1 MINYFE
7 LNDYISFNYIAD
19 SYKHFLSKNKSV
31 TSYSK
36 SVSEDFCKNVN
47 KLFKLRES
55 FDKFE
60 MEKFRKEIIETE
72 PMIHKYWIL
81 DKIVEIESAKS

>member
-1 MINYFE
+1 MLTWLIM
-7 LNDYISFNYIAD
+7 SC
-19 SYKHFLSKNKSV
+19 SFLSKNKSV
-31 TSYSK
+31 TSLNK
-36 SVSEDFCKNVN
+36 SVSEDLCNNIN